1 MAAPSYSL
9 PFNLPTLYPA
19 AITTQQIYP
28 ESSMFCTAYIFYT
41 QANLDM
47 GMAAHY
53 HLVAYGTQVLMDHRR
68 ERDEDAYLLITTL
81 TWK

>member
-1 MAAPSYSL
+1 
-9 PFNLPTLYPA
+9 
-19 AITTQQIYP
+19 
-28 ESSMFCTAYIFYT
+28 MFCTAYIFYT